1 MKQKV
6 DANKLR
12 KGMFVCDLDR
22 PWLESP
28 FLFQGFLLRSH
39 EEIEEIKKLCE
50 YVYIDCEKGAD
61 KDGNILKIVFD
72 KNKHGIEDKKPK
84 KLRKPQIRKEEK
96 KAKPVVQRPY
106 TTGFED
112 EISPARKLREIA
124 QTYVEKIYNDIRAG
138 KSIQAKT
145 ARTIVN
151 GMVDSILR
159 NPDALVLLNNLRD
172 RDDYA
177 VAHSL
182 NVCTLT
188 LSFARYL
195 GFSHREM
202 VELGIGALLHDVGEL
217 RVPEEV
223 MRKPGFLSKE
233 ESKLMQSHTVH
244 GADILST
251 SKDIPATAIE
261 IARSHHERSKGQGY
275 PAGLREAE
283 ITHFARIVGIVD
295 VYDSVTHNQI
305 DTNSISSTEALKNM
319 YNWRNEMFDSHLVE
333 QFIQCL
339 GIYPIGSIVELD
351 SGEVGI
357 VISIALERRLQPKLM
372 LVRDEQKKPYMPPRI
387 INLAHYT
394 EGDDAA
400 RYEINRVL
408 EPGDFGIDLK
418 SYLLRDISLE
428 VSH

>member
-6 DANKLR
+6 ESDKLR

-28 FLFQGFLLRSH
+28 FLFQGFLLKSH
-39 EEIEEIKKLCE
+39 QEIEEIKKLCD
-50 YVYIDCEKGAD
+50 YVYIDCERGDD
-61 KDGNILKIVFD
+61 KDGNRLKIVYD
-72 KNKHGIEDKKPK
+72 ENNKGAEKEKPK
-84 KLRKPQIRKEEK
+84 KPRPAINKDVK
-96 KAKPVVQRPY
+96 KIKPVVQRAY
-106 TTGFED
+106 TASFED
-112 EISPARKLREIA
+112 EIQPAQKLRDIA
-124 QTYVEKIYNDIRAG
+124 HSYVEKLYDDIRAG
-138 KSIQAKT
+138 KSINAKT
-145 ARTIVN
+145 ARTIVT

-177 VAHSL
+177 ISHSL
-182 NVCTLT
+182 NVCTLS
-188 LSFARYL
+188 LAFSRYL
-195 GFSHREM
+195 GFSHAEM
-202 VELGIGALLHDVGEL
+202 TELGIGALLHDVGEI
-217 RVPEEV
+217 RVPIEV
-223 MRKPGFLSKE
+223 MRKPGFLSKQE
-233 ESKLMQSHTVH
+233 NKLMQSHTLH
-244 GADILST
+244 GADILRT
-251 SKDIPATAIE
+251 SEGIPATAIQ
-261 IARSHHERSKGQGY
+261 IAESHHERSKGQGY
-275 PAGLREAE
+275 PAGLKEAE
-283 ITHFARIVGIVD
+283 IAHYARVVGIVD

-305 DTNSISSTEALKNM
+305 ESNSISSTEALKNM

-394 EGDDAA
+394 EGDDVS

-408 EPGDFGIDLK
+408 EPGDYGIDLK
-418 SYLLRDISLE
+418 SYLLRELSVEL
-428 VSH
+428 SH

>member
-6 DANKLR
+6 EADKLR

-28 FLFQGFLLRSH
+28 FLFQGFLLKSH
-39 EEIEEIKKLCE
+39 KEIEEIKKLCE
-50 YVYIDCEKGAD
+50 YVYIDCERGDD
-61 KDGNILKIVFD
+61 KDGNRLKIVYD
-72 KNKHGIEDKKPK
+72 ESKQEKKEEKPKQRRPNIHKEVKKPK
-84 KLRKPQIRKEEK
+84 T
-96 KAKPVVQRPY
+96 VVQRSY
-106 TTGFED
+106 TASFED
-112 EISPARKLREIA
+112 EINPATKLREIA
-124 QTYVEKIYNDIRAG
+124 HSYVEKLYSDIRTG
-138 KSIQAKT
+138 KSIKAKT
-145 ARTIVN
+145 ARTIVT

-159 NPDALVLLNNLRD
+159 NPDALVLLNSLRD
-172 RDDYA
+172 HDDYSIS
-177 VAHSL
+177 HSI

-195 GFSHREM
+195 GFSHAEM
-202 VELGIGALLHDVGEL
+202 TELGIGALLHDVGEL
-217 RVPEEV
+217 RVPIEV
-223 MRKPGFLSKE
+223 MRKPGFLSKNE
-233 ESKLMQSHTVH
+233 TQLMQSHTVH
-244 GADILST
+244 GGDILRASEG
-251 SKDIPATAIE
+251 IPPTAID
-261 IARSHHERSKGQGY
+261 IAESHHERSKGQGY
-275 PAGLREAE
+275 PAGLKEAE
-283 ITHFARIVGIVD
+283 IAHYARIVGIVD
-295 VYDSVTHNQI
+295 VYDSVTHNQVES
-305 DTNSISSTEALKNM
+305 NSISSTEALKNM

-387 INLAHYT
+387 INLAEYA

-408 EPGDFGIDLK
+408 EPGDYGIDLK
-418 SYLLRDISLE
+418 SYLLRELS
-428 VSH
+428 VGMPH